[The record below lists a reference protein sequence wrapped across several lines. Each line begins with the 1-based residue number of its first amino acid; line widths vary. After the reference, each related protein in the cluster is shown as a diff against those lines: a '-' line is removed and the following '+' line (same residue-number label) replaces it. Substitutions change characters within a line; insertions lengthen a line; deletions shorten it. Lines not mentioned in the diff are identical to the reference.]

1 MHIVQDCYEVH
12 SQKIDY
18 QAAIGLTLVRED
30 DTIETIIARAGHYMF
45 EAKKSPDQQVIGD
58 YSELN

>member
-1 MHIVQDCYEVH
+1 MNV
-12 SQKIDY
+12 QKIDY
-18 QAAIGLTLVRED
+18 QAAIGLTIVRED